1 MFILVLIIM
10 FLKKIHTVGLY
21 RAISEIKVYTER
33 YQGSRVNDRQ
43 VYTKHYQRG
52 RVMDRQVYTRPI
64 WGVG

>member
-10 FLKKIHTVGLY
+10 FLKKIHTAVGLY

-43 VYTKHYQRG
+43 VYTKHYHRG
-52 RVMDRQVYTRPI
+52 
-64 WGVG
+64 G